1 MEINTPIAEDIHTT
15 DESANY
21 DAACKRLLSEK
32 SILAW
37 IMKSCLEEY
46 RDCTIQKIAE
56 TYIESQPQVG
66 EVPVTPDET
75 NAAHVR
81 GVSNE
86 DTSLTEGTVTYDI
99 RFLASAPASDGL
111 IQLIINVEA
120 QGRFDPGYRLI
131 KRGIYYGCRM
141 ISARYGTEFTH
152 AEYQKIKKE
161 HVRDY
166 DLLSVV
172 MLCLG
177 GDKGENYDG
186 VLKLLDV
193 LLSSEKS
200 SEEKKQVLQ
209 NGFNIPMTQTL
220 ESEAEHMC
228 NLSRDVM
235 EKGTA
240 KGMEK
245 GKVEGIL
252 SAIWSLM
259 LSMGWSAEQAMEALQ
274 ISETDRS
281 LYAALL

>member
-1 MEINTPIAEDIHTT
+1 
-15 DESANY
+15 
-21 DAACKRLLSEK
+21 
-32 SILAW
+32 
-37 IMKSCLEEY
+37 MKSCLEEY
-46 RDCTIQKIAE
+46 RDCTIQEIAE

-66 EVPVTPDET
+66 EVPVAPDET

-99 RFLASAPASDGL
+99 RFLASAPASDRL

-141 ISARYGTEFTH
+141 ISAQYGTEFTH
-152 AEYQKIKKE
+152 AQYQKIKKE